1 MKRLSA
7 VCNLSQGMSN
17 TDRRIL
23 KTDMEEVLR
32 LDKSNAVV
40 KLELEELKEMKIKID
55 QEKKV
60 GCPLHY
66 IWLWI

>member
-1 MKRLSA
+1 MCSF
-7 VCNLSQGMSN
+7 SQEMSS
-17 TDRRIL
+17 TDHSIL
-23 KTDMEEVLR
+23 GTDMEEVLR

-40 KLELEELKEMKIKID
+40 KLELEELHEMKIKID

-66 IWLWI
+66 VWLWI

>member
-1 MKRLSA
+1 
-7 VCNLSQGMSN
+7 
-17 TDRRIL
+17 
-23 KTDMEEVLR
+23 MEEVLR

-40 KLELEELKEMKIKID
+40 KLELDELQEMKIKID

-66 IWLWI
+66 VWLWI

>member
-1 MKRLSA
+1 MCSF
-7 VCNLSQGMSN
+7 SQGMSS
-17 TDRRIL
+17 TDHRIL
-23 KTDMEEVLR
+23 RTDMEEVLR

-40 KLELEELKEMKIKID
+40 KLELDELQEMKIKID

-66 IWLWI
+66 V

>member
-1 MKRLSA
+1 
-7 VCNLSQGMSN
+7 MSS
-17 TDRRIL
+17 TDHRIL
-23 KTDMEEVLR
+23 RTDMEEVLR

-40 KLELEELKEMKIKID
+40 KLELDELQEMKIKID

-66 IWLWI
+66 V